1 MPRKIY
7 CVYSHNKLDFK
18 KYVKSANYDDVISF
32 HDIITKLVKNDVD
45 SNKPSTFIIN
55 SYIRKR
61 LIRAINNES
70 SVILYAIKS
79 IDLDTILHI
88 KELVNQLSEFNYNY
102 ELVIVNEHKM
112 KFNLTDE
119 FSSEFLGINNVTI

>member
-1 MPRKIY
+1 MSRRIY

-18 KYVKSANYDDVISF
+18 KYVKSSEYDDVISF
-32 HDIITKLVKNDVD
+32 HDIITKLVKNDID

-70 SVILYAIKS
+70 SIILYAIKS
-79 IDLDTILHI
+79 MNIDTIIHI
-88 KELVNQLSEFNYNY
+88 KELVCQLSDLDYGY
-102 ELVIVNEHKM
+102 ELVIVNHHKM
-112 KFNLTDE
+112 DVELTDE
-119 FSSEFLGINNVTI
+119 LSDEFLNISNVAI

>member
-1 MPRKIY
+1 MSRRIY

-18 KYVKSANYDDVISF
+18 KYVKSTEYDDVISF
-32 HDIITKLVKNDVD
+32 HDIITKLVKNDID

-70 SVILYAIKS
+70 SIILYAIKS
-79 IDLDTILHI
+79 MNIDTIIHI
-88 KELVNQLSEFNYNY
+88 KELVCQLSDVEYDY
-102 ELVIVNEHKM
+102 ELVIINHHKM
-112 KFNLTDE
+112 DVELTDE
-119 FSSEFLGINNVTI
+119 LSDEFLNTSNVAI